1 MGSYL
6 EYDVLVKRVFPA
18 SVAAF
23 GFFLLT
29 AFVTPMSR
37 AQVNG
42 ALPTSGAG
50 HMTGGVPS
58 PTGPVR
64 PPTGTVPNVNSLVP
78 NRVPRNSSSG
88 DHPHRHR
95 DAVGPVWYAVPVPY
109 PVDAGAYNDATD
121 DPDAEDNSNYQ
132 GGPTVFDRRGDGAES
147 YVPPQEDIAPFRS
160 PYRGDYRNENAVSDP
175 PPPTVLIFKDGHKL
189 EVGNYA
195 IIGPTLFDMTPGHSR
210 KVPLADL
217 DLEST
222 RDQNEAHGMTFQV
235 PMSSQ
240 AN

>member
-1 MGSYL
+1 MSHYL
-6 EYDVLVKRVFPA
+6 EYDGLVRRLFPA

-23 GFFLLT
+23 GLL
-29 AFVTPMSR
+29 ALVTVATEISH
-37 AQVNG
+37 AQ
-42 ALPTSGAG
+42 ALPTGVG
-50 HMTGGVPS
+50 HVVTGTVPS

-88 DHPHRHR
+88 NHPHHHQ
-95 DAVGPVWYAVPVPY
+95 DSVGPVWYAVPVPY
-109 PVDAGAYNDATD
+109 PVDASGYNDATD

-132 GGPTVFDRRGDGAES
+132 GGPTVFDRRGDGADS
-147 YVPPQEDIAPFRS
+147 YVPPEEDIAPFRS
-160 PYRGDYRNENAVSDP
+160 RYRGDDRSGNATTDP
-175 PPPTVLIFKDGHKL
+175 PQPTVLVFKDGHKL

-195 IIGPTLFDMTPGHSR
+195 IIGQTLLDMTPGHSR

-217 DLEST
+217 DLDAT
-222 RDQNEAHGMTFQV
+222 RDQNEARGLTFQL
-235 PMSSQ
+235 PMSAQ